1 MRAITSLTDPALVTR
16 LLNETSNEPLD
27 VTAAADHTLV
37 KVARRVLEASI
48 HRPVLI
54 RGRPFSPQLA
64 ERISAIDREDYFKS
78 VGRRHTARQEV
89 RAAERPV
96 CVRCD
101 KPYDY
106 ARPHHY
112 GFMARGTR
120 VHVEVWTCTGQSFY
134 HKVSEPNPRARNGES
149 DMRRARVLMKR
160 VADQR
165 QRRRDAAER
174 KARREREQRTKMIAG
189 IKRVRLT
196 MKPLK
201 PRVEDSESESESDR
215 WDSERENSE
224 EVNELF
230 IERLRRQE
238 GLQHEGSAADFGE
251 TLASPGVGDADEG
264 AAAFA
269 SDEVGSDGVSDGDD
283 SSDDDGEFDE

>member
-16 LLNETSNEPLD
+16 LLNETTDEPLD

-37 KVARRVLEASI
+37 QVSRRILEASI

-64 ERISAIDREDYFKS
+64 ERISAIDREEYFKR
-78 VGRRHTARQEV
+78 VGRRHVARQEA
-89 RAAERPV
+89 RAAERPI
-96 CVRCD
+96 CVRCH

-106 ARPHHY
+106 AAPHHY

-120 VHVEVWTCTGQSFY
+120 VHVEVWTCTGQSFH
-134 HKVSEPNPRARNGES
+134 HKVSEPNPRARNAES
-149 DMRRARVLMKR
+149 EMRRAKQLMKR

-174 KARREREQRTKMIAG
+174 KARREREQRAKMIAG

-201 PRVEDSESESESDR
+201 PHSESESSSESESESESD
-215 WDSERENSE
+215 N

-251 TLASPGVGDADEG
+251 TLAGGGVGDVGDD
-264 AAAFA
+264 AAAFP
-269 SDEVGSDGVSDGDD
+269 SDEEGGDGVSDGDD
-283 SSDDDGEFDE
+283 SGDDDGEFDE